1 MKQKLLLSDFAQW
14 LSEKEG
20 ITKKEAQT
28 FLRTLFQIVEQ
39 GLTDDQFVKI
49 KGLGTFKLVTVNERE
64 SVNINTGERFQIGE
78 HNKIAFIP
86 DASMKEI
93 INRPFAHFES
103 VDLSDETDTAELD
116 AVDEAVK
123 QEFPPISEE
132 ETSTTEESIP
142 TTVEVITE
150 SSHPTSLPEKQ
161 KDVTEEV
168 SEESNLTEEIPTEIA
183 TITEGLEEKKA
194 EEKAEETE
202 TLAQAEETEALAQ
215 AEETETLAQAEETE
229 TLAQAEETE
238 ALAQAEAVAITA
250 KETASES
257 QASEENLTPEETPIQ
272 VVSTSEKTD
281 AMGTE
286 AEISVSQPTTLTVSG
301 AAVEEEEDT
310 RRPWLRRT
318 LMALFVL
325 LLCTASYFAG
335 YYRLLCPPCASTA
348 PTAPATKVQPDSALA
363 KKPQAA
369 KKDSAAVSAASQTV
383 SKPLNEVKDSVKQP
397 QKQEEAVTRTH
408 TIRVGDNLSRIAR
421 KYYGDDHY
429 VDFIIRQNNLK
440 NADNIHV
447 GKVLVL
453 PPLETEKDN

>member
-132 ETSTTEESIP
+132 ETSTAEESIP

-168 SEESNLTEEIPTEIA
+168 SEESNLTEEIPTEFA

-194 EEKAEETE
+194 EEKAETK
-202 TLAQAEETEALAQ
+202 
-215 AEETETLAQAEETE
+215 TLAQAEETE
-229 TLAQAEETE
+229 TLAQAE
-238 ALAQAEAVAITA
+238 AMAITA

-257 QASEENLTPEETPIQ
+257 QASEEVTLLPEETPIQ

-281 AMGTE
+281 AMGTD

-348 PTAPATKVQPDSALA
+348 PTAPAAKVQPDSTQA

-383 SKPLNEVKDSVKQP
+383 SKPLNEAKDSVKQP

-429 VDFIIRQNNLK
+429 VDFIIRKNNLK

>member
-132 ETSTTEESIP
+132 ETSTAEESIP

-168 SEESNLTEEIPTEIA
+168 SEESNLTEEIPTEFA

-202 TLAQAEETEALAQ
+202 A
-215 AEETETLAQAEETE
+215 
-229 TLAQAEETE
+229 LAQAEETE

-257 QASEENLTPEETPIQ
+257 QAPEEETLTPEETPIQ

-281 AMGTE
+281 AMGTD

-348 PTAPATKVQPDSALA
+348 PTAPATKVQPDSAQA

-383 SKPLNEVKDSVKQP
+383 SKPLNEAKDSVKQP

-429 VDFIIRQNNLK
+429 VDFIIRKNNLK

>member
-132 ETSTTEESIP
+132 ETSTAEESIP

-194 EEKAEETE
+194 KEKAEETE
-202 TLAQAEETEALAQ
+202 TLAQAEK
-215 AEETETLAQAEETE
+215 TETLAQAEETE
-229 TLAQAEETE
+229 TLAQAE
-238 ALAQAEAVAITA
+238 AVVITA

-281 AMGTE
+281 AMGTD

-348 PTAPATKVQPDSALA
+348 PTAPAAKVQPDSAQA

-429 VDFIIRQNNLK
+429 VDFIIRKNNLK

>member
-39 GLTDDQFVKI
+39 GLTDDQFEKI

-132 ETSTTEESIP
+132 ETSTAEESIP

-202 TLAQAEETEALAQ
+202 ALAQ
-215 AEETETLAQAEETE
+215 AEETETLAQAE
-229 TLAQAEETE
+229 
-238 ALAQAEAVAITA
+238 AVAITA
-250 KETASES
+250 KEIASES

-281 AMGTE
+281 AMGTD

-348 PTAPATKVQPDSALA
+348 PTAPATKVQPDSAQA

-383 SKPLNEVKDSVKQP
+383 SKPLNEAKDSVKQP

-429 VDFIIRQNNLK
+429 VDFIIRKNNLK

>member
-132 ETSTTEESIP
+132 ETSTAEESIP

-168 SEESNLTEEIPTEIA
+168 SEESNLTEEIPTEFA

-194 EEKAEETE
+194 EEKAETE
-202 TLAQAEETEALAQ
+202 TLAQAKETETLAQ

-238 ALAQAEAVAITA
+238 TLAQAEAMAITA

-281 AMGTE
+281 AMGTD

-348 PTAPATKVQPDSALA
+348 PTAPAAKVQPDSLQA

-383 SKPLNEVKDSVKQP
+383 SKPLNEAKDSVKQP

-429 VDFIIRQNNLK
+429 VDFIIRKNNLK

>member
-123 QEFPPISEE
+123 QEFPPISAE
-132 ETSTTEESIP
+132 ETSTAEESIP

-168 SEESNLTEEIPTEIA
+168 SEESNLTEEIPTEFA

-194 EEKAEETE
+194 EEKAETE

-215 AEETETLAQAEETE
+215 AEETEALAQAEETE
-229 TLAQAEETE
+229 T
-238 ALAQAEAVAITA
+238 LAQAEAVAITA

-257 QASEENLTPEETPIQ
+257 QASEENHTPEETPIQ

-348 PTAPATKVQPDSALA
+348 PTAPAAKVQPDSLQA

-383 SKPLNEVKDSVKQP
+383 SKPLNEAKDSVKQP

-429 VDFIIRQNNLK
+429 VDFIIRKNNLK

>member
-132 ETSTTEESIP
+132 ETSTAEESIP

-168 SEESNLTEEIPTEIA
+168 SEESNLTEEIPTEFA

-202 TLAQAEETEALAQ
+202 ALAQAEETEALAQ
-215 AEETETLAQAEETE
+215 TEETEALAQT
-229 TLAQAEETE
+229 EETE
-238 ALAQAEAVAITA
+238 ALAQAEAVVITA

-257 QASEENLTPEETPIQ
+257 QTPEEALTPEETPIQ

-281 AMGTE
+281 AMGTD

-348 PTAPATKVQPDSALA
+348 PTAPAAKVQPDSLQA

-383 SKPLNEVKDSVKQP
+383 SKPLNEAKDSVKQP

-429 VDFIIRQNNLK
+429 VDFIIRKNNLK

>member
-132 ETSTTEESIP
+132 ETSTAEESIP

-202 TLAQAEETEALAQ
+202 
-215 AEETETLAQAEETE
+215 
-229 TLAQAEETE
+229 

-281 AMGTE
+281 AMGTD

-348 PTAPATKVQPDSALA
+348 PTAPATKVQPDSAQA

-383 SKPLNEVKDSVKQP
+383 SKPLNEAKDSVKQP

-429 VDFIIRQNNLK
+429 VDFIIRKNNLK

>member
-1 MKQKLLLSDFAQW
+1 
-14 LSEKEG
+14 
-20 ITKKEAQT
+20 
-28 FLRTLFQIVEQ
+28 
-39 GLTDDQFVKI
+39 
-49 KGLGTFKLVTVNERE
+49 
-64 SVNINTGERFQIGE
+64 
-78 HNKIAFIP
+78 
-86 DASMKEI
+86 
-93 INRPFAHFES
+93 
-103 VDLSDETDTAELD
+103 
-116 AVDEAVK
+116 
-123 QEFPPISEE
+123 
-132 ETSTTEESIP
+132 
-142 TTVEVITE
+142 
-150 SSHPTSLPEKQ
+150 
-161 KDVTEEV
+161 
-168 SEESNLTEEIPTEIA
+168 
-183 TITEGLEEKKA
+183 
-194 EEKAEETE
+194 ETE
-202 TLAQAEETEALAQ
+202 TLAQ

-257 QASEENLTPEETPIQ
+257 QASEENHTPEETPIQ

-281 AMGTE
+281 AMGTD

-348 PTAPATKVQPDSALA
+348 PTAPATKVQPDSAQA

-369 KKDSAAVSAASQTV
+369 KKDSAAVSAAPQTV
-383 SKPLNEVKDSVKQP
+383 SKPLNEAKDSVKQP

-429 VDFIIRQNNLK
+429 VDFIIRKNNLK

>member
-132 ETSTTEESIP
+132 ETSTAEESIP

-194 EEKAEETE
+194 EEKAETE
-202 TLAQAEETEALAQ
+202 TLAQAEDTEA
-215 AEETETLAQAEETE
+215 LAQAEETE

-238 ALAQAEAVAITA
+238 ALAQAEAVVITA

-257 QASEENLTPEETPIQ
+257 LTPEEALTPEETPIQ

-281 AMGTE
+281 AMGTD

-348 PTAPATKVQPDSALA
+348 PTAPATKVQPDSAQA

-429 VDFIIRQNNLK
+429 VDFIIRKNNLK

>member
-132 ETSTTEESIP
+132 ETSTAEESIP

-168 SEESNLTEEIPTEIA
+168 SEESNLTEEIPTEFA

-194 EEKAEETE
+194 EEKAETETLAQAKETE
-202 TLAQAEETEALAQ
+202 TLAQAEAM
-215 AEETETLAQAEETE
+215 
-229 TLAQAEETE
+229 
-238 ALAQAEAVAITA
+238 AITA

-257 QASEENLTPEETPIQ
+257 QASEENHTPEETPIQ
-272 VVSTSEKTD
+272 VVSTNEKTD

-348 PTAPATKVQPDSALA
+348 PTAPATKVQPDSAQA

-429 VDFIIRQNNLK
+429 VDFIIRKNNLK

>member
-132 ETSTTEESIP
+132 ETSTAEESIP

-183 TITEGLEEKKA
+183 TITEGLEEKKT
-194 EEKAEETE
+194 EEKAETETLAQAEETE

-215 AEETETLAQAEETE
+215 AEETET
-229 TLAQAEETE
+229 
-238 ALAQAEAVAITA
+238 LAQAEAVAITA

-348 PTAPATKVQPDSALA
+348 PTAPATKVQPDSAQA

-429 VDFIIRQNNLK
+429 VDFIIRKNNLK

>member
-132 ETSTTEESIP
+132 ETSTAEESIP

-168 SEESNLTEEIPTEIA
+168 SEESNLTEEIPTEFA

-202 TLAQAEETEALAQ
+202 A
-215 AEETETLAQAEETE
+215 
-229 TLAQAEETE
+229 LAQAEETE

-348 PTAPATKVQPDSALA
+348 PTAPATKVQPDSAQA

-383 SKPLNEVKDSVKQP
+383 SKPLNEAKDSVKQP

-429 VDFIIRQNNLK
+429 VDFIIRKNNLK

>member
-132 ETSTTEESIP
+132 ETSTAEESIP

-168 SEESNLTEEIPTEIA
+168 SEESNLTEEIPTEFA

-202 TLAQAEETEALAQ
+202 
-215 AEETETLAQAEETE
+215 
-229 TLAQAEETE
+229 
-238 ALAQAEAVAITA
+238 ALAQAEAVVITA

-348 PTAPATKVQPDSALA
+348 PTAPAAKVQPDSTQA

-383 SKPLNEVKDSVKQP
+383 SKPLNEAKDSVKQP

-429 VDFIIRQNNLK
+429 VDFIIRKNNLK

>member
-132 ETSTTEESIP
+132 ETSTAEESIP

-168 SEESNLTEEIPTEIA
+168 SEESNLTEEIPTEFA

-194 EEKAEETE
+194 EEK
-202 TLAQAEETEALAQ
+202 AEETEALAQ

-281 AMGTE
+281 AMGTD

-348 PTAPATKVQPDSALA
+348 PTAPATKVQPDSAQA

-429 VDFIIRQNNLK
+429 VDFIIRKNNLK

>member
-132 ETSTTEESIP
+132 ETSTAEESIP

-183 TITEGLEEKKA
+183 TITEGLEEKKT
-194 EEKAEETE
+194 EEKAETE

-215 AEETETLAQAEETE
+215 AEETEALAQAEETE
-229 TLAQAEETE
+229 T
-238 ALAQAEAVAITA
+238 LAQAEAVAITA

-281 AMGTE
+281 AMGTD

-348 PTAPATKVQPDSALA
+348 PTAPATKVQPDSAQA

-429 VDFIIRQNNLK
+429 VDFIIRKNNLK

>member
-132 ETSTTEESIP
+132 ETSTAEESIP

-168 SEESNLTEEIPTEIA
+168 SEESDLTEEIPTEFA

-202 TLAQAEETEALAQ
+202 ALAQ
-215 AEETETLAQAEETE
+215 AEETETLAQAE
-229 TLAQAEETE
+229 AM
-238 ALAQAEAVAITA
+238 AITA

-257 QASEENLTPEETPIQ
+257 QALEENHTPEETPIQ

-281 AMGTE
+281 AMGTD

-348 PTAPATKVQPDSALA
+348 PTAPATKVQPDSAQA

-383 SKPLNEVKDSVKQP
+383 SKPLNEAKDSVKQP

-429 VDFIIRQNNLK
+429 VDFIIRKNNLK

>member
-132 ETSTTEESIP
+132 ETSTAEESIP

-168 SEESNLTEEIPTEIA
+168 SEESNLTEEIPTEFA

-194 EEKAEETE
+194 EEKAETE
-202 TLAQAEETEALAQ
+202 TLAQ

-229 TLAQAEETE
+229 ALAQAEETE

-257 QASEENLTPEETPIQ
+257 QASEENHTPEETPIQ

-281 AMGTE
+281 AMGTD

-348 PTAPATKVQPDSALA
+348 PTAPATKVQPDSAQA

-429 VDFIIRQNNLK
+429 VDFIIRKNNLK

>member
-132 ETSTTEESIP
+132 ETSTAEESIP

-150 SSHPTSLPEKQ
+150 SSHSTSLPEKQ

-183 TITEGLEEKKA
+183 TITESLEEQKA

-202 TLAQAEETEALAQ
+202 TLAQAEETE
-215 AEETETLAQAEETE
+215 T
-229 TLAQAEETE
+229 
-238 ALAQAEAVAITA
+238 LAQAEAVAITA

-272 VVSTSEKTD
+272 VASTSEKTD

-301 AAVEEEEDT
+301 VAVEEEEDT

-348 PTAPATKVQPDSALA
+348 PTAPAAKVQPDSLQA

-369 KKDSAAVSAASQTV
+369 KKDSAAVSAAPQTV
-383 SKPLNEVKDSVKQP
+383 SKPLNEAKDSVKQP

-429 VDFIIRQNNLK
+429 VDFIIRKNNLK

>member
-132 ETSTTEESIP
+132 ETSTAEESIP

-150 SSHPTSLPEKQ
+150 SSHPAYLPEKQ

-168 SEESNLTEEIPTEIA
+168 SEESNLTEESPTEFA

-194 EEKAEETE
+194 ETE
-202 TLAQAEETEALAQ
+202 TLAQ

-238 ALAQAEAVAITA
+238 TLAQAEAVAITA

-348 PTAPATKVQPDSALA
+348 PTAPATKVHPDSAQA

-429 VDFIIRQNNLK
+429 VDFIIRKNNLK

>member
-132 ETSTTEESIP
+132 ETSTAEESIP

-168 SEESNLTEEIPTEIA
+168 SEESNLTEEIPTEFA

-202 TLAQAEETEALAQ
+202 ALAQAEETEAHAQ
-215 AEETETLAQAEETE
+215 TEETEALAQT
-229 TLAQAEETE
+229 EETE
-238 ALAQAEAVAITA
+238 ALAQAEAVVITA

-257 QASEENLTPEETPIQ
+257 QTPEEALTPEETPIQ

-281 AMGTE
+281 AMGTD

-348 PTAPATKVQPDSALA
+348 PTAPAAKVQPDSTQA

-383 SKPLNEVKDSVKQP
+383 SKPLNEAKDSVKQP

-429 VDFIIRQNNLK
+429 VDFIIRKNNLK

>member
-168 SEESNLTEEIPTEIA
+168 SEESNLTEEIPTEFA

-194 EEKAEETE
+194 EEKAETE

-215 AEETETLAQAEETE
+215 AEETET
-229 TLAQAEETE
+229 
-238 ALAQAEAVAITA
+238 LAQAEAVAITA

-348 PTAPATKVQPDSALA
+348 PTAPAAKVQPDSTQA

-383 SKPLNEVKDSVKQP
+383 SKPLNEAKDSVKQP

>member
-132 ETSTTEESIP
+132 ETSTAEESIP

-168 SEESNLTEEIPTEIA
+168 SEESNLTEEIPTEFA

-202 TLAQAEETEALAQ
+202 A
-215 AEETETLAQAEETE
+215 
-229 TLAQAEETE
+229 LAQAEETE

-250 KETASES
+250 KETDSES
-257 QASEENLTPEETPIQ
+257 QASKENLTPEETPIQ

-281 AMGTE
+281 AMGTD

-348 PTAPATKVQPDSALA
+348 PTAPATKVQPDSAQA

-383 SKPLNEVKDSVKQP
+383 SKPLNEAKDSVKQP

-429 VDFIIRQNNLK
+429 VDFIIRKNNLK

>member
-132 ETSTTEESIP
+132 ETSTAEESIP

-168 SEESNLTEEIPTEIA
+168 SEESNLTEEIPTEFA

-194 EEKAEETE
+194 EEKAETE
-202 TLAQAEETEALAQ
+202 TLAQAEETEA
-215 AEETETLAQAEETE
+215 
-229 TLAQAEETE
+229 LAQAEETE

-429 VDFIIRQNNLK
+429 VDFIIRKNNLK

>member
-132 ETSTTEESIP
+132 ETSTAEESIP

-168 SEESNLTEEIPTEIA
+168 SEESNLTEEIPTEFA

-194 EEKAEETE
+194 KEKAEETE
-202 TLAQAEETEALAQ
+202 TLAQAEK
-215 AEETETLAQAEETE
+215 TETLAQAEETE
-229 TLAQAEETE
+229 TLAQAE
-238 ALAQAEAVAITA
+238 AMAITA

-257 QASEENLTPEETPIQ
+257 QASEEETLIPEETPIQ

-281 AMGTE
+281 AMGTD

-301 AAVEEEEDT
+301 AAVEEEEDP

-348 PTAPATKVQPDSALA
+348 PTAPATKVQPDSAQA

-429 VDFIIRQNNLK
+429 VDFIIRKNNLK

>member
-132 ETSTTEESIP
+132 ETSTAEESIP

-168 SEESNLTEEIPTEIA
+168 SEESNLTEEIPTEFA

-202 TLAQAEETEALAQ
+202 ALAQAEETEALAQAEETEALAQ
-215 AEETETLAQAEETE
+215 AEETETLAQAE
-229 TLAQAEETE
+229 
-238 ALAQAEAVAITA
+238 AVAITA

-257 QASEENLTPEETPIQ
+257 QTPEEALTPEETPIQ

-348 PTAPATKVQPDSALA
+348 PTAPATKVQPDSAQA

-429 VDFIIRQNNLK
+429 VDFIIRKNNLK

>member
-132 ETSTTEESIP
+132 ETSTAEESIP

-168 SEESNLTEEIPTEIA
+168 SEESNLTEEIPTEFA

-194 EEKAEETE
+194 EEKAETE

-229 TLAQAEETE
+229 T
-238 ALAQAEAVAITA
+238 LAQAEAVAITA

-348 PTAPATKVQPDSALA
+348 PTAPATKVQPDSLQA

-383 SKPLNEVKDSVKQP
+383 SKPLNEAKDSVKQP

-429 VDFIIRQNNLK
+429 VDFIIRKNNLK

>member
-132 ETSTTEESIP
+132 ETSTAEESIP

-183 TITEGLEEKKA
+183 TITEGLEEKKT
-194 EEKAEETE
+194 EEKAETE

-215 AEETETLAQAEETE
+215 AEETEALAQAEETE
-229 TLAQAEETE
+229 T
-238 ALAQAEAVAITA
+238 LAQAEAVAITA

-281 AMGTE
+281 AMGTD

-335 YYRLLCPPCASTA
+335 YYRLLCPPCASTT
-348 PTAPATKVQPDSALA
+348 PTAPATKVQPDSAQA

-429 VDFIIRQNNLK
+429 VDFIIRKNNLK

>member
-132 ETSTTEESIP
+132 ETSTAEESIP

-168 SEESNLTEEIPTEIA
+168 SEESNLTEEIPTEFA

-202 TLAQAEETEALAQ
+202 TLAQAEETETLVQ

-229 TLAQAEETE
+229 TLAQAE
-238 ALAQAEAVAITA
+238 AMAITA

-281 AMGTE
+281 AMGTD

-348 PTAPATKVQPDSALA
+348 PTAPATKVQPDSLQA

-429 VDFIIRQNNLK
+429 VDFIIRKNNLK

>member
-132 ETSTTEESIP
+132 ETSTAEESIP

-168 SEESNLTEEIPTEIA
+168 SEESNLTEEIPTEFA

-194 EEKAEETE
+194 VETE
-202 TLAQAEETEALAQ
+202 T
-215 AEETETLAQAEETE
+215 
-229 TLAQAEETE
+229 
-238 ALAQAEAVAITA
+238 LAQAEAVAITA

-281 AMGTE
+281 AMGTD

-348 PTAPATKVQPDSALA
+348 PTAPATKVQPDSAQA

-429 VDFIIRQNNLK
+429 VDFIIRKNNLK

>member
-132 ETSTTEESIP
+132 ETSTAEESIP

-150 SSHPTSLPEKQ
+150 SSHPTPLPEKQ

-202 TLAQAEETEALAQ
+202 ALAQ
-215 AEETETLAQAEETE
+215 AEETET
-229 TLAQAEETE
+229 
-238 ALAQAEAVAITA
+238 LAQAEAVAITA

-257 QASEENLTPEETPIQ
+257 QALEENHTPEETPIQ
-272 VVSTSEKTD
+272 VVSTNEKTD
-281 AMGTE
+281 AMGTD

-348 PTAPATKVQPDSALA
+348 PTAPATKVQPDSAQA

-369 KKDSAAVSAASQTV
+369 KKDSAAVSAAPQTV
-383 SKPLNEVKDSVKQP
+383 SKPLNEAKDSVKQP

-429 VDFIIRQNNLK
+429 VDFIIRKNNLK

>member
-132 ETSTTEESIP
+132 ETSTAEESIP

-168 SEESNLTEEIPTEIA
+168 SEESNLTEEIPTEFA

-194 EEKAEETE
+194 EEKA
-202 TLAQAEETEALAQ
+202 
-215 AEETETLAQAEETE
+215 ETETLAQAEETE

-272 VVSTSEKTD
+272 VVSTNEKTD

-348 PTAPATKVQPDSALA
+348 PTAPATKVQPDSAQA

-383 SKPLNEVKDSVKQP
+383 SKPLNEAKDSVKQP
-397 QKQEEAVTRTH
+397 QKKEEAVTRTH

-429 VDFIIRQNNLK
+429 VDFIIRKNNLK

-453 PPLETEKDN
+453 PPLETGKDN

>member
-132 ETSTTEESIP
+132 ETSTAEESIP

-194 EEKAEETE
+194 EEKAE
-202 TLAQAEETEALAQ
+202 
-215 AEETETLAQAEETE
+215 TETLAQAEETE
-229 TLAQAEETE
+229 T
-238 ALAQAEAVAITA
+238 LAQAEAVAITA

-281 AMGTE
+281 AMGTD

-348 PTAPATKVQPDSALA
+348 PTAPATKVQPDSAQA

-429 VDFIIRQNNLK
+429 VDFIIRKNNLK

>member
-132 ETSTTEESIP
+132 ETSTAEESIP

-168 SEESNLTEEIPTEIA
+168 SEESNLTEEIPTEFA

-202 TLAQAEETEALAQ
+202 ALDQAEETKALAQ
-215 AEETETLAQAEETE
+215 AEETET
-229 TLAQAEETE
+229 
-238 ALAQAEAVAITA
+238 LAQAEAVAITA

-257 QASEENLTPEETPIQ
+257 QAPEEETLTPEETPIQ

-281 AMGTE
+281 AMGTD

-348 PTAPATKVQPDSALA
+348 PTAPAAKVQPDSLQA

-383 SKPLNEVKDSVKQP
+383 SKPLNEAKDSVKQP

-429 VDFIIRQNNLK
+429 VDFIIRKNNLK